1 MKLKFLKYLCDP
13 ENQMDLILKN
23 GIIKNNT
30 IISGILKSQK
40 NSYPIINGIPRFV
53 KNESYSANFG
63 YQWNRW
69 ARTQFD
75 DQNVN
80 GPLKNYTSNMFKS
93 ITQFSKKKLHGKL
106 VLDLGCGPG
115 RFTDVAVDMGAIVI
129 ALDYS
134 SAIDAAKLN
143 FATKQ
148 SNILFIQGDALNL
161 PIKKNTLDYCFSIGV
176 LHHTP
181 SPIQAVKQVSRVLK
195 KKGGGVFAI
204 RVYNKK
210 SFYTFPSVKLWRYIF
225 LKLNPLFKFYPPLIY
240 SYFFGTITFI
250 LGKIWRPLSYPL
262 RIIFPTVWS
271 LDYRWLI
278 LDTFDAITT
287 SYQSGHTPL
296 EVRSWLVDAGFIK
309 IKHTNKNANDFVGIT
324 R

>member
-13 ENQMDLILKN
+13 ENQMSLSLENEVIENK
-23 GIIKNNT
+23 IV
-30 IISGILKSQK
+30 ISGILKSKK
-40 NSYPIINGIPRFV
+40 NKYPIINGIPRFV
-53 KNESYSANFG
+53 KNDSYSANFG

-75 DQNVN
+75 DQNIN
-80 GPLKNYTSNMFKS
+80 GPLHKHTSNMFKS
-93 ITQFSKKKLHGKL
+93 ITRFTKKKLKGKV
-106 VLDLGCGPG
+106 VLDLGCGSG

-129 ALDYS
+129 SLDHS

-143 FATKQ
+143 LDSKK
-148 SNILFIQGDALNL
+148 SNILFIQGDALKL
-161 PIKKNTLDYCFSIGV
+161 PIKKNILDYCFSIGV

-181 SPIQAVKQVSRVLK
+181 SPTKAIREVKKVLK
-195 KKGGGVFAI
+195 KKGIFAV

-210 SFYTFPSVKLWRYIF
+210 SFYTYPVVKFWRYF
-225 LKLNPLFKFYPPLIY
+225 FMKLNPILKFYPPLVY

-250 LGKIWRPLSYPL
+250 VGKIWKPLTYPM
-262 RIIFPTVWS
+262 RIFFPTVWS

-287 SYQSGHTPL
+287 SYQSGHTPS
-296 EVRSWLVDAGFIK
+296 EVRRWLVDSGFKK
-309 IKHTNKNANDFVGIT
+309 IDHINLNDNDFIGIK
-324 R
+324 